1 MSGEDI
7 RSSLLALRALTTIKT
22 IGELSNVDE
31 LRQLWN
37 AKEQPSCVV
46 KTTFGSS
53 LGGYSATTDC
63 CRRGSVAGSP
73 VSPLQTGIPRSTLS
87 KIKQLKIIQLPTIRH
102 FPKSRHPTVASNHC
116 FQYVACGLCNA
127 LPHEVVRSSLLA
139 LRHGCL
145 AHKSGL
151 GRTLCA
157 ISPRRKR

>member
-37 AKEQPSCVV
+37 AKEQPSCIV

-73 VSPLQTGIPRSTLS
+73 VSPLKLEFPDRPGRNQAAEDHSTPDNSALS
-87 KIKQLKIIQLPTIRH
+87 
-102 FPKSRHPTVASNHC
+102 
-116 FQYVACGLCNA
+116 
-127 LPHEVVRSSLLA
+127 
-139 LRHGCL
+139 
-145 AHKSGL
+145 
-151 GRTLCA
+151 
-157 ISPRRKR
+157 